1 MTTARRFHR
10 LRRVLD
16 RRQPDLTVLMENV
29 HKPHNLAAVL
39 RTCDAVGVF
48 EAHAVTLEAT
58 PPALHRAVT
67 SSAGK
72 WLPVRPWAELG
83 PACDH
88 LQGAGFQLVA
98 AHPAAG
104 AVDFRTVDYTRP
116 TAFVLGQEKDG
127 VTAEAV
133 ARADRLVVI
142 PMLGM
147 VPSLNVSVAAAVIL
161 FEAQRQR
168 TAAGLYRESRLDP
181 ERYRTTLFE
190 WAHPVLAER
199 CRAAG
204 VPYPPLG
211 EDGGVDGPI
220 PRETAPRETAPR
232 ETVPRK
238 AAAPAETDSTDEAV
252 SRAQQPVRAGTG
264 SFRG

>member
-1 MTTARRFHR
+1 MATPRRFHR

-39 RTCDAVGVF
+39 RTCDAVGIF
-48 EAHAVTLEAT
+48 EAHAVTPDAT
-58 PPALHRAVT
+58 RPALHRAVT

-72 WLPVRPWAELG
+72 WLGVRSWAELG

-88 LQGAGFQLVA
+88 LQRGGFQLVA
-98 AHPAAG
+98 AHPAPG
-104 AVDFRTVDYTRP
+104 AIDFRGVDYTRP
-116 TAFVLGQEKDG
+116 TALVLGQERDG

-133 ARADRLVVI
+133 ARCDRLVVI
-142 PMLGM
+142 PMLGL

-168 TAAGLYRESRLDP
+168 LAAGLYRQSRLDP
-181 ERYRTTLFE
+181 ELHRRTLFE

-199 CRAAG
+199 CRLAG
-204 VPYPPLG
+204 MPYPPLD
-211 EDGGVDGPI
+211 EDGGVAGPV
-220 PRETAPRETAPR
+220 PRETLRKPKPR
-232 ETVPRK
+232 VC
-238 AAAPAETDSTDEAV
+238 
-252 SRAQQPVRAGTG
+252 
-264 SFRG
+264 

>member
-1 MTTARRFHR
+1 MTTPRRFRR
-10 LRRVLD
+10 LRCVLD

-39 RTCDAVGVF
+39 RTCDAVGVL
-48 EAHAVTLEAT
+48 EAHAVTPEAT
-58 PPALHRAVT
+58 RPALHGAVT
-67 SSAGK
+67 ASAGK
-72 WLPVRPWAELG
+72 WLPVRPWAALG

-88 LQGAGFQLVA
+88 LRGAGFQLVA

-104 AVDFRTVDYTRP
+104 AVDFRSVDYTRP
-116 TAFVLGQEKDG
+116 TALVLGQEKEG
-127 VTAEAV
+127 VSAEAV

-147 VPSLNVSVAAAVIL
+147 LPSLNVSVAAAVIL

-168 TAAGLYRESRLDP
+168 AAAGLYERSRLDP
-181 ERYRTTLFE
+181 ERHRATLFE

-204 VPYPPLG
+204 MPYPALD
-211 EDGGVDGPI
+211 EEGGVAGPV
-220 PRETAPRETAPR
+220 PREALPPRR
-232 ETVPRK
+232 R
-238 AAAPAETDSTDEAV
+238 SLC
-252 SRAQQPVRAGTG
+252 
-264 SFRG
+264 

>member
-1 MTTARRFHR
+1 MPTPRRFDR

-58 PPALHRAVT
+58 LPELHRAVT
-67 SSAGK
+67 ASAGK

-83 PACDH
+83 PACDY
-88 LQGAGFQLVA
+88 LRKAGFQLVA
-98 AHPAAG
+98 AHPAPG
-104 AVDFRTVDYTRP
+104 AVDFRSVDYTRP
-116 TAFVLGQEKDG
+116 TALLLGQERQG
-127 VTAEAV
+127 VSAEAV

-168 TAAGLYRESRLDP
+168 AAAGLYERARLDP
-181 ERYRTTLFE
+181 ERYRATLFE
-190 WAHPVLAER
+190 WAYPLHAER

-204 VPYPPLG
+204 MPYPTL
-211 EDGGVDGPI
+211 EEEGGVAGPV
-220 PRETAPRETAPR
+220 PRETLPPRQSERETAP
-232 ETVPRK
+232 
-238 AAAPAETDSTDEAV
+238 
-252 SRAQQPVRAGTG
+252 G
-264 SFRG
+264 